1 MSIAPI
7 VNVRELIRRALWP
20 PIHDRRFWLVQ
31 GLVVAIAA
39 GHELADT
46 ANFITPIGIPGFA
59 TVALFLV
66 PIVYAALNF
75 GITGSFATAAWVT
88 LLTLPDFFVIDKAD
102 HHWIDGTQLA
112 IIDAVA
118 IFVGQ
123 RVERERLASRREA
136 QRLTAYAANIVL
148 AQEEERR
155 RIGQEIHDEPLQDL
169 IQLYR
174 RVADAPDVEATAIVD
189 ELRESEGVL
198 AATNKNLRDIAR
210 GLRPPALDDL
220 GLVPA
225 LRRLTQEFGEPNAL
239 DVSFEV
245 IGEVRRLEPGVELGA
260 YRIAQQALHNVE
272 RHAAARAVKV
282 RVNFGDRSLGIEILD
297 DGIGFDLNRTQ
308 ADSTSLGLLGM
319 HERAQLLGGSLSVHS
334 KPDLGTTV
342 RAVLPRPLSPAAESA
357 SLTSVSRR
365 IQHFSRERPLIMS
378 WPESGWSR
386 SPTRRVPWRRSTH
399 KPRR

>member
-7 VNVRELIRRALWP
+7 VNVRELVRRALSP

-31 GLVVAIAA
+31 ALVVAIAA

-46 ANFITPIGIPGFA
+46 TNFITPIGVPGFA
-59 TVALFLV
+59 TVALFMV
-66 PIVYAALNF
+66 PIIYAALNF
-75 GITGSFATAAWVT
+75 GITGSFATAVWVT
-88 LLTLPDFFVIDKAD
+88 VLTVPDFFVIDKAD

-136 QRLTAYAANIVL
+136 KRMTAYAANILL

-174 RVADAPDVEATAIVD
+174 RVADASEEEAAPIVG
-189 ELRESEGVL
+189 ELREPNGVL
-198 AATNKNLRDIAR
+198 AATIKNLRDIAR

-225 LRRLTQEFGEPNAL
+225 LRRLTQEFGERNAL
-239 DVSFEV
+239 DVSFDLT
-245 IGEVRRLEPGVELGA
+245 GEVRRLNPGVELGA
-260 YRIAQQALHNVE
+260 YRIAQQALHNAE
-272 RHAAARAVKV
+272 RHAAARVVKV
-282 RVNFGDRSLGIEILD
+282 GVNFGDRSLGIEIRD
-297 DGIGFDLNRTQ
+297 DGIGFDVNQTQ

-319 HERAQLLGGSLSVHS
+319 RERAQLLGGSLAVHS
-334 KPDLGTTV
+334 KPDFGTSV
-342 RAVLPRPLSPAAESA
+342 RAALP
-357 SLTSVSRR
+357 V
-365 IQHFSRERPLIMS
+365 
-378 WPESGWSR
+378 G
-386 SPTRRVPWRRSTH
+386 
-399 KPRR
+399 

>member
-7 VNVRELIRRALWP
+7 VNVRELVRRALSP

-75 GITGSFATAAWVT
+75 GITGSFATAVWVT
-88 LLTLPDFFVIDKAD
+88 LLTVPDFFVIDKAD

-174 RVADAPDVEATAIVD
+174 RVADAPDVEAPAIVD

-198 AATNKNLRDIAR
+198 AATIKNLRDIAR

-225 LRRLTQEFGEPNAL
+225 LRRLTQEFGERNAL
-239 DVSFEV
+239 DLSFDV
-245 IGEVRRLEPGVELGA
+245 TGGVRRLDPGVELGA

-342 RAVLPRPLSPAAESA
+342 RAVLPA
-357 SLTSVSRR
+357 
-365 IQHFSRERPLIMS
+365 
-378 WPESGWSR
+378 G
-386 SPTRRVPWRRSTH
+386 
-399 KPRR
+399 

>member
-7 VNVRELIRRALWP
+7 VNARELIRRALRP
-20 PIHDRRFWLVQ
+20 PIRDRRFWLVQ

-75 GITGSFATAAWVT
+75 GLTGSFATAALVT
-88 LLTLPDFFVIDKAD
+88 LLTVPDFFVIDKAD

-136 QRLTAYAANIVL
+136 QRMTAYAANIVL

-174 RVADAPDVEATAIVD
+174 RVADATEGEAPAIIGD
-189 ELRESEGVL
+189 LRESEGVL
-198 AATNKNLRDIAR
+198 AATIKNLRDIAR
-210 GLRPPALDDL
+210 GLRPPGLEDL

-225 LRRLTQEFGEPNAL
+225 LRRLAQEFGERNAL
-239 DVSFEV
+239 NVSFEV
-245 IGEVRRLEPGVELGA
+245 VGQVRRLDPGVELGA

-272 RHAAARAVKV
+272 RHAAARAVTV
-282 RVNFGDRSLGIEILD
+282 AVNFGGKSVRVDILD
-297 DGIGFDLNRTQ
+297 DGIGFDLNQ
-308 ADSTSLGLLGM
+308 MQSDSTSLGLLGM
-319 HERAQLLGGSLSVHS
+319 RERAQLLGGSLAVQS
-334 KPDLGTTV
+334 KPDLGTSV
-342 RAVLPRPLSPAAESA
+342 RAVLPA
-357 SLTSVSRR
+357 
-365 IQHFSRERPLIMS
+365 
-378 WPESGWSR
+378 G
-386 SPTRRVPWRRSTH
+386 
-399 KPRR
+399 

>member
-1 MSIAPI
+1 MSIAPV
-7 VNVRELIRRALWP
+7 VNVRELVRRALSP

-75 GITGSFATAAWVT
+75 GITGSFATAVWVT
-88 LLTLPDFFVIDKAD
+88 LLTVPDFFVIDKAD

-136 QRLTAYAANIVL
+136 QRMTAYAANILV

-169 IQLYR
+169 IQLFR
-174 RVADAPDVEATAIVD
+174 RVEDAADGEAPAIIGD
-189 ELRESEGVL
+189 LRESDGVL
-198 AATNKNLRDIAR
+198 AVTIKNLRDIAR
-210 GLRPPALDDL
+210 GLRPPGLDEL
-220 GLVPA
+220 GLIPA
-225 LRRLTQEFGEPNAL
+225 LRRLTQEFGERNAL
-239 DVSFEV
+239 DVSFDV
-245 IGEVRRLEPGVELGA
+245 IGEVRRLDPGVELGA

-272 RHAAARAVKV
+272 RHAAARAVKLT
-282 RVNFGDRSLGIEILD
+282 VNFGNKSLGIEIRD
-297 DGIGFDLNRTQ
+297 DGIGFDVNQTQ
-308 ADSTSLGLLGM
+308 SNSTSLGLLGM
-319 HERAQLLGGSLSVHS
+319 RERAQLLGGSLSVHS

-342 RAVLPRPLSPAAESA
+342 RAVLPVR
-357 SLTSVSRR
+357 
-365 IQHFSRERPLIMS
+365 
-378 WPESGWSR
+378 
-386 SPTRRVPWRRSTH
+386 
-399 KPRR
+399 

>member
-7 VNVRELIRRALWP
+7 VSVREVVRRALRP

-31 GLVVAIAA
+31 ALVVAIAA

-46 ANFITPIGIPGFA
+46 TNFITPIGVPGFA
-59 TVALFLV
+59 TVALFMV
-66 PIVYAALNF
+66 PIIYAALNF
-75 GITGSFATAAWVT
+75 GITGSFATAVWVT
-88 LLTLPDFFVIDKAD
+88 VLTVPDFFVIDKAD

-136 QRLTAYAANIVL
+136 QRMTAYAANILL

-174 RVADAPDVEATAIVD
+174 RVADASEEEAAPIVG
-189 ELRESEGVL
+189 ELREPSGVL
-198 AATNKNLRDIAR
+198 AATIKNLRDIAR

-225 LRRLTQEFGEPNAL
+225 LRRLTQEFGERNAL
-239 DVSFEV
+239 DVSFDLT
-245 IGEVRRLEPGVELGA
+245 GEVRRLNPGVELGA

-282 RVNFGDRSLGIEILD
+282 GVNFGDRSLGIEIRD
-297 DGIGFDLNRTQ
+297 DGIGFDVNQTQ

-319 HERAQLLGGSLSVHS
+319 RERAQLLGGSLAVHS
-334 KPDLGTTV
+334 KPDFGTSV
-342 RAVLPRPLSPAAESA
+342 RAALP
-357 SLTSVSRR
+357 V
-365 IQHFSRERPLIMS
+365 
-378 WPESGWSR
+378 G
-386 SPTRRVPWRRSTH
+386 
-399 KPRR
+399 

>member
-1 MSIAPI
+1 MSIAPV
-7 VNVRELIRRALWP
+7 VNVRELVRRALSP

-75 GITGSFATAAWVT
+75 GITGSFATAVWVT
-88 LLTLPDFFVIDKAD
+88 LLTVPDFFVIDKAD

-136 QRLTAYAANIVL
+136 QRMTAYAANILV

-169 IQLYR
+169 IQLFR
-174 RVADAPDVEATAIVD
+174 RVEDAADGEAPAIIGD
-189 ELRESEGVL
+189 LRESDGVL
-198 AATNKNLRDIAR
+198 AVTIKNLRDIAR
-210 GLRPPALDDL
+210 GLRPPGLDEL
-220 GLVPA
+220 GLIPA
-225 LRRLTQEFGEPNAL
+225 LRRLTQEFGERNAL
-239 DVSFEV
+239 DVSFDV
-245 IGEVRRLEPGVELGA
+245 IGEVRRLDPGVELGA

-272 RHAAARAVKV
+272 RHAAARAVKLT
-282 RVNFGDRSLGIEILD
+282 VNFGNKSLGIEIRD
-297 DGIGFDLNRTQ
+297 DGIGFDVNQTQ
-308 ADSTSLGLLGM
+308 SNSTSLGLLGM
-319 HERAQLLGGSLSVHS
+319 RERAQLLGGLLSVQS
-334 KPDLGTTV
+334 KPDLGTSV
-342 RAVLPRPLSPAAESA
+342 RATLPA
-357 SLTSVSRR
+357 
-365 IQHFSRERPLIMS
+365 
-378 WPESGWSR
+378 G
-386 SPTRRVPWRRSTH
+386 
-399 KPRR
+399 

>member
-1 MSIAPI
+1 MSVAPV
-7 VNVRELIRRALWP
+7 VNVRELIGRALRP

-31 GLVVAIAA
+31 ALVVAIAA

-46 ANFITPIGIPGFA
+46 ANFITPIGVPGFA
-59 TVALFLV
+59 TVALFMV
-66 PIVYAALNF
+66 PIIYAALNF

-136 QRLTAYAANIVL
+136 QRMTAYAANIVL

-174 RVADAPDVEATAIVD
+174 RVADASEEEAAPIVG
-189 ELRESEGVL
+189 ELREPNGVL
-198 AATNKNLRDIAR
+198 AATIKNLRDIAR
-210 GLRPPALDDL
+210 GMRPPGLDDL

-225 LRRLTQEFGEPNAL
+225 LRRLTQEFGERNAL
-239 DVSFEV
+239 DVSFDLT
-245 IGEVRRLEPGVELGA
+245 GEVRRLDPGVELGA

-282 RVNFGDRSLGIEILD
+282 GVNFGARSLGIEILD
-297 DGIGFDLNRTQ
+297 DGIGFDLNQTQ
-308 ADSTSLGLLGM
+308 TNSTSLGLLGM
-319 HERAQLLGGSLSVHS
+319 RERAHLLGGSLTVRS
-334 KPDLGTTV
+334 KPDFGTSV
-342 RAVLPRPLSPAAESA
+342 RAALP
-357 SLTSVSRR
+357 V
-365 IQHFSRERPLIMS
+365 
-378 WPESGWSR
+378 G
-386 SPTRRVPWRRSTH
+386 
-399 KPRR
+399 

>member
-198 AATNKNLRDIAR
+198 AATIKNLRDIAR

-342 RAVLPRPLSPAAESA
+342 RAVLPVR
-357 SLTSVSRR
+357 
-365 IQHFSRERPLIMS
+365 
-378 WPESGWSR
+378 
-386 SPTRRVPWRRSTH
+386 
-399 KPRR
+399 

>member
-1 MSIAPI
+1 MSIAPV
-7 VNVRELIRRALWP
+7 VNVRELIRRALRP

-31 GLVVAIAA
+31 ALVVAIAA

-46 ANFITPIGIPGFA
+46 TNFITPIGVPGFA
-59 TVALFLV
+59 TVALFMV
-66 PIVYAALNF
+66 PIIYAALNF
-75 GITGSFATAAWVT
+75 GITGSFATAVWVT
-88 LLTLPDFFVIDKAD
+88 VLTVPDFFVIDKAD

-136 QRLTAYAANIVL
+136 QRMTAYAANILL

-174 RVADAPDVEATAIVD
+174 LVADASEEEAAPIVG
-189 ELRESEGVL
+189 ELREPNGVL
-198 AATNKNLRDIAR
+198 AATIKNLRDIAR

-225 LRRLTQEFGEPNAL
+225 LRRLTQEFGERNAL
-239 DVSFEV
+239 DVSFDLT
-245 IGEVRRLEPGVELGA
+245 GEVRRLNPGVELGA

-272 RHAAARAVKV
+272 RHAAARVVKV
-282 RVNFGDRSLGIEILD
+282 GVNFGDRSLGIEIRD
-297 DGIGFDLNRTQ
+297 DGIGFDVNQTQ

-319 HERAQLLGGSLSVHS
+319 RERAQLLGGSLAVHS
-334 KPDLGTTV
+334 KPDFGTSV
-342 RAVLPRPLSPAAESA
+342 RAALP
-357 SLTSVSRR
+357 V
-365 IQHFSRERPLIMS
+365 
-378 WPESGWSR
+378 G
-386 SPTRRVPWRRSTH
+386 
-399 KPRR
+399 

>member
-7 VNVRELIRRALWP
+7 VNVRELVRRALSP

-75 GITGSFATAAWVT
+75 GITGSFATAVWVT
-88 LLTLPDFFVIDKAD
+88 LLTVPDFFVIDKAD

-136 QRLTAYAANIVL
+136 QRMTAYAANILV

-174 RVADAPDVEATAIVD
+174 RVGDASEQEATPILG
-189 ELRESEGVL
+189 ELREPSGVL
-198 AATNKNLRDIAR
+198 AATIKNLRDIAR

-225 LRRLTQEFGEPNAL
+225 LRRLTQEFGERNAL
-239 DVSFEV
+239 DVSFDLT
-245 IGEVRRLEPGVELGA
+245 GEVRRLNPGVELGA

-282 RVNFGDRSLGIEILD
+282 GVNFGDRSLGIEIRD
-297 DGIGFDLNRTQ
+297 DGIGFDVNQTQ

-319 HERAQLLGGSLSVHS
+319 RERAQLLGGSLAVHS
-334 KPDLGTTV
+334 KPDFGTSV
-342 RAVLPRPLSPAAESA
+342 RAALP
-357 SLTSVSRR
+357 V
-365 IQHFSRERPLIMS
+365 
-378 WPESGWSR
+378 G
-386 SPTRRVPWRRSTH
+386 
-399 KPRR
+399 

>member
-1 MSIAPI
+1 MSIAP
-7 VNVRELIRRALWP
+7 VVTVRELIRRALRP
-20 PIHDRRFWLVQ
+20 PIRDRRFWLVQ
-31 GLVVAIAA
+31 GLVVAIAV

-46 ANFITPIGIPGFA
+46 ANFITPIDVPGFA
-59 TVALFLV
+59 TVALFMV
-66 PIVYAALNF
+66 PIIYAALNF

-88 LLTLPDFFVIDKAD
+88 LLTLPDFFVIDKPE
-102 HHWIDGTQLA
+102 HHWIDGIQLA

-136 QRLTAYAANIVL
+136 QRMTAYAANILV

-155 RIGQEIHDEPLQDL
+155 RIGQEIHDEPLQDM

-174 RVADAPDVEATAIVD
+174 RVVDAADAEAPAIID
-189 ELRESEGVL
+189 ELRESDGGL
-198 AATNKNLRDIAR
+198 AAAITNLRDIAR

-225 LRRLTQEFGEPNAL
+225 LRRLTKEFGERNAL

-245 IGEVRRLEPGVELGA
+245 IGKVRRLDPSVEPGA

-282 RVNFGDRSLGIEILD
+282 VVHFGDRSLQIEILD
-297 DGIGFDLNRTQ
+297 DGIGFDLYQTQ

-319 HERAQLLGGSLSVHS
+319 RERAQLLNGLLAIDS
-334 KPDLGTTV
+334 KPDFGTSV
-342 RAVLPRPLSPAAESA
+342 RAVLPA
-357 SLTSVSRR
+357 
-365 IQHFSRERPLIMS
+365 
-378 WPESGWSR
+378 G
-386 SPTRRVPWRRSTH
+386 
-399 KPRR
+399 

>member
-1 MSIAPI
+1 MSIAPV

-20 PIHDRRFWLVQ
+20 PIRDRRFWLVQ
-31 GLVVAIAA
+31 GLVVAIAV

-46 ANFITPIGIPGFA
+46 TNFITPIGVPGFA
-59 TVALFLV
+59 TVALFMV
-66 PIVYAALNF
+66 PIIYAALNF
-75 GITGSFATAAWVT
+75 GITGSFATAVWVT
-88 LLTLPDFFVIDKAD
+88 VLTLPDFVVIDKAE

-136 QRLTAYAANIVL
+136 QRMTAYAANILV

-169 IQLYR
+169 IQLFR
-174 RVADAPDVEATAIVD
+174 RVEDAADGEAPAIIGD
-189 ELRESEGVL
+189 LRESDGVL
-198 AATNKNLRDIAR
+198 AVTIKNLRDIAR

-225 LRRLTQEFGEPNAL
+225 LRRLTQEFGERNAL
-239 DVSFEV
+239 EVSFDV
-245 IGEVRRLEPGVELGA
+245 IGEVRRLDPGVELGA

-272 RHAAARAVKV
+272 RHAAARVVKV
-282 RVNFGDRSLGIEILD
+282 GVNFGTKSLGVEILD

-308 ADSTSLGLLGM
+308 AHSTSLGLLGM
-319 HERAQLLGGSLSVHS
+319 RERAQLLGGSLSVHS

-342 RAVLPRPLSPAAESA
+342 RAVLPA
-357 SLTSVSRR
+357 
-365 IQHFSRERPLIMS
+365 
-378 WPESGWSR
+378 G
-386 SPTRRVPWRRSTH
+386 
-399 KPRR
+399 

>member
-1 MSIAPI
+1 MSIAPV
-7 VNVRELIRRALWP
+7 VNVRELIRRALRP

-31 GLVVAIAA
+31 ALVVAIAV

-46 ANFITPIGIPGFA
+46 TNFITPIGVPGFA
-59 TVALFLV
+59 TVALFMV
-66 PIVYAALNF
+66 PIIYAALNF
-75 GITGSFATAAWVT
+75 GITGSFATAVWVT
-88 LLTLPDFFVIDKAD
+88 VLTLPDFVVIDKAD

-136 QRLTAYAANIVL
+136 QRMTAYAANILL

-169 IQLYR
+169 IQLFR
-174 RVADAPDVEATAIVD
+174 RVEDASEEEAAPIVG
-189 ELRESEGVL
+189 ELREPSGVL
-198 AATNKNLRDIAR
+198 ATTIKNLRDIAR

-225 LRRLTQEFGEPNAL
+225 LRRLTQEFGERNAL
-239 DVSFEV
+239 DVSFDLTGV
-245 IGEVRRLEPGVELGA
+245 VRRLNPGVELGA

-282 RVNFGDRSLGIEILD
+282 GVNFGDRSLGIEIRD
-297 DGIGFDLNRTQ
+297 DGIGFDLNQTQ
-308 ADSTSLGLLGM
+308 TDSTSLGLLGM
-319 HERAQLLGGSLSVHS
+319 RERAQLLGGSLTVHS
-334 KPDLGTTV
+334 KPDFGTSV
-342 RAVLPRPLSPAAESA
+342 RASLP
-357 SLTSVSRR
+357 V
-365 IQHFSRERPLIMS
+365 
-378 WPESGWSR
+378 G
-386 SPTRRVPWRRSTH
+386 
-399 KPRR
+399 

>member
-1 MSIAPI
+1 MSIAP
-7 VNVRELIRRALWP
+7 VVTVRELVRRALRP
-20 PIHDRRFWLVQ
+20 PIRDRRFWLVQ
-31 GLVVAIAA
+31 ALVVAIAA

-59 TVALFLV
+59 TVALFMV
-66 PIVYAALNF
+66 PIIYAALNF

-102 HHWIDGTQLA
+102 HHWIDGVQLA

-123 RVERERLASRREA
+123 RVERERLAARREA
-136 QRLTAYAANIVL
+136 QRMTAYAANIVL

-174 RVADAPDVEATAIVD
+174 RVADAPDGEASTIVD
-189 ELRESEGVL
+189 ELRESDGVL
-198 AATNKNLRDIAR
+198 SAAIKNLRDIAR

-225 LRRLTQEFGEPNAL
+225 LRRLTQEFGERNAL
-239 DVSFEV
+239 GVSFNV
-245 IGEVRRLEPGVELGA
+245 IGDVRRLDPGIELGA

-272 RHAAARAVKV
+272 RHAAARVVKV
-282 RVNFGDRSLGIEILD
+282 GVNFGSKSVGVEVLD
-297 DGIGFDLNRTQ
+297 DGIGFDLNQTQ
-308 ADSTSLGLLGM
+308 ANSTSLGLLGM
-319 HERAQLLGGSLSVHS
+319 SERAQLLGGSLSVQS
-334 KPDLGTTV
+334 KPDRGTSV
-342 RAVLPRPLSPAAESA
+342 RATLPSS
-357 SLTSVSRR
+357 
-365 IQHFSRERPLIMS
+365 
-378 WPESGWSR
+378 
-386 SPTRRVPWRRSTH
+386 
-399 KPRR
+399 